1 MTTMD
6 RTTQQLALINLALV
20 PGIGP
25 KTLQKLLAQD
35 ISPSD
40 IYAMD
45 SAQLASV
52 GIGKKIAQYMVQHPV
67 SKPSKQVEAALRW
80 AQASHHHLL
89 TLACDAYPE
98 RLKHIATSPP
108 LLMVKG
114 NLDVLTYPQL
124 AMVGSRYPTSS
135 GAQQAYDFAQQLSNM
150 GLTITSGL
158 ARGIDALA
166 HQGVVDVGG
175 ATVGVLGTGIDV
187 IYPKANEKLAE
198 QIIERG
204 ALVSEFPLG
213 TKAMKGNFPRRNR
226 IVSGLSLGTL
236 VVEATLKSGSLITAR
251 QALEQNREVMA
262 IPGAIHNPQ
271 KAGCHYLIRQGAKLI
286 ETSGQILEELSL
298 QITQQNAGLASKLDC
313 EQVSCAD
320 LELQGEQ
327 LKVYD
332 ALDYDGLDM
341 ESLVNK
347 TRMDVGQLSMLLM
360 ELELAG
366 ILKQEQG
373 VYARC

>member
-1 MTTMD
+1 
-6 RTTQQLALINLALV
+6 
-20 PGIGP
+20 
-25 KTLQKLLAQD
+25 
-35 ISPSD
+35 
-40 IYAMD
+40 
-45 SAQLASV
+45 
-52 GIGKKIAQYMVQHPV
+52 
-67 SKPSKQVEAALRW
+67 
-80 AQASHHHLL
+80 
-89 TLACDAYPE
+89 
-98 RLKHIATSPP
+98 
-108 LLMVKG
+108 
-114 NLDVLTYPQL
+114 
-124 AMVGSRYPTSS
+124 
-135 GAQQAYDFAQQLSNM
+135 
-150 GLTITSGL
+150 
-158 ARGIDALA
+158 
-166 HQGVVDVGG
+166 
-175 ATVGVLGTGIDV
+175 
-187 IYPKANEKLAE
+187 
-198 QIIERG
+198 
-204 ALVSEFPLG
+204 
-213 TKAMKGNFPRRNR
+213 MKGNFPRRNR

-313 EQVSCAD
+313 EQVSCAN